1 MNARDDPFFH
11 EDALPCDIYNIH
23 VGDSDLAR
31 VRVEE
36 EHG

>member
-1 MNARDDPFFH
+1 MPEMTLSSMKMLFH
-11 EDALPCDIYNIH
+11 VIYNIY